1 MFVGTIYGMKV
12 VGVHTSN
19 DTAGH
24 KSLQKKRRVNTFT
37 VGIFCLGLVFG
48 VVASRGLGL
57 IITAGVSND
66 PIASNNSL
74 PANLDY
80 SGVEAVYDSLRTNY
94 DGELK
99 LQDIY
104 DGLKNGLSQATG
116 DPYTTFFTAEE
127 NEEFNGEVNGT
138 FSGIGAELLS
148 ENNVII
154 IATPLS
160 GFPAE
165 KAGLKSRDIILKI
178 DGEDATSL
186 TVSEAVKQIRGEVGT
201 TVKLNILRGDAQLEF
216 SIVRATIT
224 IPSVTHKIE
233 NKVGYL
239 QITRFGEDTYALSSA
254 AAEEFIDADVKGII
268 VDVRN
273 NPGGYLD
280 QAVKV
285 ASLWVEKGKT
295 VVEERRGDVT
305 ERIDRALGGNVL
317 SGYETVVLIN
327 GGSASASEILAGAL
341 RDNGEAT
348 LIGEKTFGKGSVQ
361 QVNEFLGGSALKVTI
376 AKWYTPNGKNINK
389 EGISPDAEVIITA
402 EQAETGADSQK
413 AAATATF

>member
-1 MFVGTIYGMKV
+1 M
-12 VGVHTSN
+12 
-19 DTAGH
+19 
-24 KSLQKKRRVNTFT
+24 KSLKAKNLDVHKNDLRIPKKRQSTLFMA
-37 VGIFCLGLVFG
+37 GIFSAGLLLGILAPRAFSSILNEGNRSAVG
-48 VVASRGLGL
+48 
-57 IITAGVSND
+57 SN
-66 PIASNNSL
+66 SSL

-80 SGVEAVYDSLRTNY
+80 TEVEAVYDSLRTNF

-116 DPYTTFFTAEE
+116 DPYTTYFTSEE
-127 NEEFNGEVNGT
+127 NDDFTSEVNGT

-154 IATPLS
+154 IVTPLS

-165 KAGLKSRDIILKI
+165 AAGLKARDIILKI
-178 DGEDATSL
+178 DDEDATSL
-186 TVSEAVKQIRGEVGT
+186 TVSEAVKIIRGEVGT
-201 TVKLNILRGDAQLEF
+201 TVKLSVLRGDEQLEF

-224 IPSVTHKIE
+224 IPSVNHKIE
-233 NKVGYL
+233 NGIGYL
-239 QITRFGEDTYALSSA
+239 QISRFGEDTYDLSKVA
-254 AAEEFIDADVKGII
+254 ATDFVKSKVKGVI

-285 ASLWVEKGKT
+285 ASLWVERGKV
-295 VVEERRGDVT
+295 VVEERRGNVT
-305 ERIDRALGGNVL
+305 ERIDRAIGGNIL
-317 SGYETVVLIN
+317 KDYKTVVLIN

-341 RDNGEAT
+341 KDNGQAT

-361 QVNEFLGGSALKVTI
+361 QVNEFPGGEALKVTV

-389 EGISPDAEVIITA
+389 EGITPDTEVKITVEEAELKV
-402 EQAETGADSQK
+402 DSQK
-413 AAATATF
+413 AAATAVFL

>member
-1 MFVGTIYGMKV
+1 MKLRKTKSTTLRTLDV
-12 VGVHTSN
+12 KEPKKHRFNSF
-19 DTAGH
+19 TA
-24 KSLQKKRRVNTFT
+24 
-37 VGIFCLGLVFG
+37 GIFCLGLIFG
-48 VVASRGLGL
+48 VAAAQGLGVFFSAQSGFEPVASN
-57 IITAGVSND
+57 S
-66 PIASNNSL
+66 SL
-74 PANLDY
+74 PKDLDY
-80 SGVEAVYDSLRTNY
+80 SGVEEVYDSLRTNY
-94 DGELK
+94 DGDLK

-116 DPYTTFFTAEE
+116 DPYTTYFTAAE

-165 KAGLKSRDIILKI
+165 KAGLKARDIILKI
-178 DGEDATSL
+178 NDQDATSY
-186 TVSEAVKQIRGEVGT
+186 TVAEAVKEIRGEVGT
-201 TVKLNILRGDAQLEF
+201 TVKLSILRGDEQLEF

-233 NKVGYL
+233 NGVGYV
-239 QITRFGEDTYALSSA
+239 QITRFGEDTFELTLA
-254 AAEEFIDADVKGII
+254 AADEFVAAGVKGII

-285 ASLWVEKGKT
+285 ASLWIEKGKT
-295 VVEERRGDVT
+295 VVEEKRGGVT
-305 ERIDRALGGNVL
+305 ERIDRAVGGNIL
-317 SGYETVVLIN
+317 SGYKTIVLIN

-341 RDNGEAT
+341 KDNGEAI

-361 QVNEFLGGSALKVTI
+361 QVDEFPGGAALKVTI
-376 AKWYTPNGKNINK
+376 AKWYTPKGKNINK
-389 EGISPDAEVIITA
+389 EGILPDAEVIITA
-402 EQAETGADSQK
+402 EQAEAGIDSQK
-413 AAATATF
+413 DSATAEF